1 MSDLLQLLEIIAV
14 GALLL
19 IVFAV
24 LSDPFAFLGA
34 AFEAWN
40 AKAAHD
46 QAADSELTRKC
57 AIADAAIAA
66 RARGEPFTPP
76 ADYDR

>member
-1 MSDLLQLLEIIAV
+1 MSGLLQLLEIIAV
-14 GALLL
+14 GAMLL

-40 AKAAHD
+40 AKADAD
-46 QAADSELTRKC
+46 QGTQAELARKC